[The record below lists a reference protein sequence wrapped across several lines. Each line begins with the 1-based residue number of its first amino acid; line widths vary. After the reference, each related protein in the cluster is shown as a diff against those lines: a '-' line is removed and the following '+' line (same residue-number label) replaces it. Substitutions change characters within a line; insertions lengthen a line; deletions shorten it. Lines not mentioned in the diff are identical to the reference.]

1 MKRATFIIL
10 ACAVALAQLA
20 LGGSPGGRIPGKGGL
35 QKVLSPTTSGDF
47 TVFDVNRVKTFVRNN
62 GSFDRDPGTGNS
74 GYEWPKGSGNTAI
87 YASGLWLGAKSNVD
101 GIVRAAV
108 AEYSYEYDAGPILAG
123 GVPAD
128 PGDSRYRMY
137 KIKRGDNASTNPD
150 YANWPVADGAPV
162 DALGNPLVIG
172 DMTVWCVFNEADP
185 SVHVNMNAP
194 PLGVE
199 VQMTM
204 FAFNRA
210 DALGDVLF
218 FKWKI
223 INKGGRNLDSTY
235 VTVWTDPDLGDSGDD
250 YDGCDTTLGL
260 GFTYNG
266 GATDGVYGIPPAVGF
281 DFLQGPMVDGAPTDT
296 AHFPDGRALP
306 GKKLLKMTSFIKYSN
321 DATDLGNP
329 STGQEVLNYMKGLTR
344 SGLQILDP
352 AGNPSTFMYPGDPS
366 QPFGTTNWIEDGPP
380 GDRRFMMSAGPFNLA
395 DGDTQ
400 EIVAASLIAQAGD
413 ALASV
418 AALKQADALVQTAYD
433 ANFAL
438 PPPPDPPPVVAT
450 ASDQTIFLSWGDGI
464 TNAAKAIEIEA
475 TETVDPIAEAGGAA
489 DFTYNF
495 QGYVVYQVAN
505 PSGDD
510 PRRVGTYDL
519 ADGVKLIYDNVFDP
533 SIGAIVNIPV
543 KFGDDTGIRRMVRIT
558 TDKYTGLPLV
568 NQKDYY
574 YIVTAYSYN
583 NESIPKTL
591 ESAGLVT
598 TVRPTK
604 LPGQREASFFGDTLA
619 VTHTAGGGDGSAQAF
634 VVDPVK
640 TTGHQYNIGFDYD
653 STSGSYTWFAR
664 DLATGERRVEG
675 QVNQTGDAAYPT
687 FDGLQAVIVGPLA
700 GMKSWDIVGTR
711 RFSPVGGFIGL
722 GLEGFSSAAEPALYD
737 VDNGTIGMAGHF
749 AFGSI
754 HTNLAT
760 TDYHNV
766 ELRLAPVDSNLWNP
780 TVTPANANFSHAYRW
795 LRAVPTGGD
804 PADPSFAPWIIN
816 RGSGYVYQ
824 DYNYAVP
831 FSAWDMETDPP
842 TRLSVGILENNVV
855 NGRIDGRY
863 WPYTAS
869 DPFDNTVARE
879 FCFIFK
885 TPYSETAD
893 PAISVAN
900 LSGSTT
906 PMMWVMVCSRRN
918 TADWVDGDM
927 FHINANHVNT
937 DADIFAFSAPA
948 PAAMTTANQKADI
961 NLINAVP
968 NPYYGANAYERNQF
982 NRVIRFTNLPRTATI
997 RIFNLLGDLV
1007 RTIRKDDGSTS
1018 TDWNLQNENGLPV
1031 ASGMFIAHV
1040 EVPGIGERVLKL
1052 AVILAQERLDNF

>member
-10 ACAVALAQLA
+10 ACSVALAQLA
-20 LGGSPGGRIPGKGGL
+20 LGGSPGGRTSGKGGL
-35 QKVLSPTTSGDF
+35 QKISSPTTSGDF
-47 TVFDVNRVKTFVRNN
+47 TVFDVNRVKTFIRNN

-87 YASGLWLGAKSNVD
+87 YASGLWLGAKGNSD
-101 GIVRAAV
+101 GIVRVAV

-162 DALGNPLVIG
+162 DALGNPLILG

-199 VQMTM
+199 VQMTT

-235 VTVWTDPDLGDSGDD
+235 VTVWTDADLGDSGDD

-266 GATDGVYGIPPAVGF
+266 DDNDGVYGIPPAVGF
-281 DFLQGPMVDGAPTDT
+281 DFLQGPMANGAPTDT
-296 AHFPDGRALP
+296 ARFPDGRFYP

-329 STGQEVLNYMKGLTR
+329 SSGQEVLNYQKGLTR

-352 AGNPSTFMYPGDPS
+352 AGNPSTFMFPGDPT
-366 QPFGTTNWIEDGPP
+366 QPYGTSNWIETDPP

-395 DGDTQ
+395 AGDTQ
-400 EIVAASLIAQAGD
+400 EIVAASLIAQATSAGT
-413 ALASV
+413 SV
-418 AALKQADALVQTAYD
+418 IALKQADALVQTAYD

-450 ASDQTIFLSWGDGI
+450 PSDQTIFLSWGDGI
-464 TNAAKAIEIEA
+464 ANASKAIEIEA

-510 PRRVGTYDL
+510 PRRIGTYDL
-519 ADGVKLIYDNVFDP
+519 VDGIKLIYDNVFDP
-533 SIGAIVNIPV
+533 NIGAIVNRPV
-543 KFGDDTGIRRMVRIT
+543 KFGDDTGVKRTVQIT
-558 TDKYTGLPLV
+558 TDKYTGQPLS

-591 ESAGLVT
+591 ESAGIVT

-604 LPGQREASFFGDTLA
+604 LPGQRAASHFGDTLTVA
-619 VTHTAGGGDGSAQAF
+619 HSAGAGDGSAQAF
-634 VVDPVK
+634 VVDPTK
-640 TTGHQYNIGFDYD
+640 TTGHNYNIGFDYD
-653 STSGSYTWFAR
+653 SVNASYSWFAR
-664 DLATGERRVEG
+664 DMTTGRRVVTG

-687 FDGLQAVIVGPLA
+687 FDGVQAVIVGPPN
-700 GMKSWDIVGTR
+700 GMKEFSIPSGARRWTWVGAD
-711 RFSPVGGFIGL
+711 GF
-722 GLEGFSSAAEPALYD
+722 GLEGFNGAIGYGYGNWFSGSTIPASQVMDVLLKLAATDTSGNLLDPGDTTASLAYRYLRRAGDPPALPE
-737 VDNGTIGMAGHF
+737 F
-749 AFGSI
+749 APFI
-754 HTNLAT
+754 L
-760 TDYHNV
+760 
-766 ELRLAPVDSNLWNP
+766 NP
-780 TVTPANANFSHAYRW
+780 TAGQYAFQEFG
-795 LRAVPTGGD
+795 RAGG
-804 PADPSFAPWIIN
+804 PN
-816 RGSGYVYQ
+816 
-824 DYNYAVP
+824 VP
-831 FSAWDMETDPP
+831 FAAYNAVTGQ
-842 TRLSVGILENNVV
+842 RLMVGHLENNVAAGMV
-855 NGRIDGRY
+855 DGKY
-863 WPYTAS
+863 WP
-869 DPFDNTVARE
+869 
-879 FCFIFK
+879 
-885 TPYSETAD
+885 PYSNSGID
-893 PAISVAN
+893 NVAGPREWWFVFN
-900 LSGSTT
+900 VPYSTT
-906 PMMWVMVCSRRN
+906 VDPSLAVDILSETLPLIWMGTPNRR
-918 TADWVDGDM
+918 GDNIA
-927 FHINANHVNT
+927 FQAGDEFLIVSNKVNT
-937 DADIFAFSAPA
+937 DADVFSFSAPA
-948 PAAMTTANQKADI
+948 PASLTIENQKADI

-982 NRVIRFTNLPRTATI
+982 NRVIRFTNLPRTTTI

-1007 RTIRKDDGSTS
+1007 RTLRKDDANTS
-1018 TDWNLQNENGLPV
+1018 VDWNLQNENGLPV

-1052 AVILAQERLDNF
+1052 AVILSQERLDNF